1 VIYANIALWSEM
13 RAGEERIP
21 KDTMAL
27 IPGRASADRWIFT
40 YFHHS
45 QSWMSLCTSLG
56 ERNNAAVYFCL
67 PEELPLPW
75 HCWGSNWGK
84 EVVREVINYISWDK
98 TVRVQHI
105 TDLQRDRDQG
115 HDSLKL
121 IKILYLITKC
131 ESIDFVAVIKIVAML
146 RIQGMDL
153 Y

>member
-45 QSWMSLCTSLG
+45 QSWMSSCTSLG

-67 PEELPLPW
+67 PEESPLPW
-75 HCWGSNWGK
+75 HCRGSNWGK

-98 TVRVQHI
+98 TVRVQHRVHRSAARRRSRTRFFKI
-105 TDLQRDRDQG
+105 NKNIIFNNEMWG
-115 HDSLKL
+115 H
-121 IKILYLITKC
+121 
-131 ESIDFVAVIKIVAML
+131 FVAVIKIVAML